1 MSLEEDIELALRAVG
16 NGEPPMQF
24 EVVDNGRT
32 LRMTNRETGDLEAQF
47 TVVEPAN
54 FNDMSWDQ
62 ALTVVFA
69 QLGEGIVQG
78 SSPENPAVFMS
89 EIALPPKA

>member
-1 MSLEEDIELALRAVG
+1 MEDIDRALRAVG
-16 NGEPPMQF
+16 NGDEPPMQF
-24 EVVDNGRT
+24 EVIDNGRT
-32 LRMTNRETGDLEAQF
+32 LRMTDRETGDLQAQF
-47 TVVEPAN
+47 TVAQGAN
-54 FNDMSWDQ
+54 FDEMSWEQ

-78 SSPENPAVFMS
+78 SSPENPAVIMS